1 MRHTRHFNPEWGY
14 AATAPSVVRMDCLI
28 VVAAIILAVAGAT
41 TVFSLLHPPPRSLAP
56 EVSQPVT
63 AGTSVAAQQPTG
75 PHEVK
80 SSYVPRW
87 GVWIAADLSEGGAWA
102 LYHERVKRFALID
115 DREPVVLFR
124 QLPGMGRARRYI
136 IAIADDDRAPLD
148 KFCEKL
154 TAAGSTCNVMR
165 NEIGPD

>member
-1 MRHTRHFNPEWGY
+1 
-14 AATAPSVVRMDCLI
+14 MDCLI
-28 VVAAIILAVAGAT
+28 VVAAIILAAAGAT
-41 TVFSLLHPPPRSLAP
+41 TVISLLHPPPRSFVAS

-75 PHEVK
+75 PQEVK

-87 GVWIAADLSEGGAWA
+87 GVWLAADVSESKAWA
-102 LYHERVKRFALID
+102 LYRERQKRLASLIG
-115 DREPVVLFR
+115 DREPIVLLR

-154 TAAGSTCNVMR
+154 TAAGSTCNVLR
-165 NEIGPD
+165 NEIGPDW